1 MLYNLNIF
9 KSINTKNL
17 TVLDMS
23 LCNFLSDFDSI
34 DYIVK
39 HENLRELNLCHI
51 DVLSKSKDLTS
62 YLVNNLPMYLEK
74 LCLICID
81 CLSDSHV
88 KALTN
93 RCKNLVELDLF
104 GCFDIT
110 KTSIIDIIRQ
120 SPELVKLD
128 ISLTKTGKD
137 SAILR
142 GQL

>member
-1 MLYNLNIF
+1 
-9 KSINTKNL
+9 
-17 TVLDMS
+17 MS
-23 LCNFLSDFDSI
+23 LCNFLSDFESI

-51 DVLSKSKDLTS
+51 DVLSKSKELTS
-62 YLVNNLPMYLEK
+62 YLVNNLPIYLEK

-88 KALTN
+88 KALTK
-93 RCKNLVELDLF
+93 RCKNLIELDLF

-128 ISLTKTGKD
+128 VSLTKIGKD
-137 SAILR
+137 SARIKAMMKHDIFVSFTTKYLCCSI
-142 GQL
+142 